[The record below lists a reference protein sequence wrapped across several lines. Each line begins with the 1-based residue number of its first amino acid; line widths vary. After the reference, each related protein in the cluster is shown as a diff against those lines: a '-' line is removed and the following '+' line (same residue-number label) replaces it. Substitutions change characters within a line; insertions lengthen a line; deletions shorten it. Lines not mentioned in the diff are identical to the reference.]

1 MNHANAAWDDPL
13 WPCLLAPTQLLKKKK
28 KKGEEERKDYY
39 KD

>member
-13 WPCLLAPTQLLKKKK
+13 WPCLLAPTQLLKKKE
-28 KKGEEERKDYY
+28 EEERKDYY